1 MTFASHSVTTTP
13 GTPVPR
19 VPDYTTHS
27 TSLHADM
34 HTGDNAVAA
43 VRAYLATDMDTPRH
57 VAIDI
62 EAAGLGAQS
71 FTIRCVT
78 AAWVG
83 SDGATHAV
91 LLDPRNEEHAQCVRD
106 LTDAADMLLLHNAAY
121 DVPPLVHYG
130 LMTYESIERVFDTV
144 VVARMAFPDTLVSKS
159 LESLATRSDLLG
171 MVDNDANMNTA
182 FSAAGFRKA
191 GDGWQHMDIDTPVYR
206 MGAMADTVVT
216 LRLGAAIF
224 NRAVDWIVSNPTNSE
239 PPTNEHAMG
248 LINREQT
255 TNRVMLARSARG
267 IKVDADYLQRYREE
281 HEQRRAA
288 AVQVLTDA
296 GLDPAAGNLGK
307 LVVEYLNA
315 RGELPSGW
323 PTTATGAL
331 QADKHAMERLRDHP
345 LVQAQQTVAQLNKV
359 SNYLDKVAEY
369 AAVTGRVHPQVGVLG
384 ASATGRMSYREPE
397 LQQFPHDARGI
408 LIPDTQGDTAG
419 WVSID
424 WSSIE
429 PVIIANCAQDHEFL
443 QGFND
448 HGADLYAPIVERAG
462 VDRKTAK
469 VVLLAAMYGQGIP
482 LLSRNLGVS
491 EQEAREIQQR
501 VFTAMPK
508 TVKKLDSLMATARS
522 HGAIYTAD
530 GRLLPIPTGADG
542 RLQEHKARN
551 YFVQGSAY
559 SVLSETLNKIH
570 AAGLSDAVVLA
581 MHDELVVES
590 HAAQQIRTIMET
602 PPQWLVDAAGAR
614 VVLRTDTN
622 PLPERWAYV

>member
-1 MTFASHSVTTTP
+1 MTFTSHPPTAVS
-13 GTPVPR
+13 GTPAAG
-19 VPDYTTHS
+19 VPDYSARSS
-27 TSLHADM
+27 TLNAVM
-34 HTGDNAVAA
+34 HTGINAVIT
-43 VRAYLATDMDTPRH
+43 VDAYLQTQMDTPRH

-62 EAAGLGAQS
+62 EAAGLGAKS

-78 AAWVG
+78 AAFDVAG
-83 SDGATHAV
+83 TTHAV
-91 LLDPRNEEHAQCVRD
+91 LLDPRNEQHAQTVRA

-121 DVPPLVHYG
+121 DVPPLVWYG
-130 LMTYESIERVFDTV
+130 MLSYESIERLFDTV
-144 VVARMAFPDTLVSKS
+144 VVARMAYPDTLVGKS
-159 LESLATRSDLLG
+159 LESLATRYELLG
-171 MVDNDANMNTA
+171 MFDNDADMKTA
-182 FSAAGFRKA
+182 FSANGISTTAA
-191 GDGWQHMDIDTPVYR
+191 GWQTMDINVPVYR

-224 NRAVDWIVSNPTNSE
+224 QRAVDWITSNPTNTE
-239 PPTNEHAMG
+239 PLTDDHAMM
-248 LINREQT
+248 LINREQI
-255 TNRVMLARSARG
+255 TNRVMLARSAHG
-267 IKVDADYLQRYREE
+267 IKVDKAYLQRYRDA

-288 AVQVLTDA
+288 AAQVITDA
-296 GLDPAAGNLGK
+296 GLDVDAGNLGK
-307 LVVEYLNA
+307 LVVTYLDD
-315 RGELPSGW
+315 RGELPAEWPRTASGQ
-323 PTTATGAL
+323 L
-331 QADKHAMERLRDHP
+331 QADKHAMKLLEDHP
-345 LVQAQQTVAQLNKV
+345 LVQAQQTVAELSKI
-359 SNYLDKVAEY
+359 SHYLDKVADY

-408 LIPDTQGDTAG
+408 LVPDQPGETTG

-482 LLSRNLGVS
+482 LLSKNLGVDES
-491 EQEAREIQQR
+491 EARAIQQR
-501 VFTAMPK
+501 VFAAMPK
-508 TVKKLDSLMATARS
+508 TIKKLDSLMAQARS

-530 GRLLPIPTGADG
+530 GRLLPIPTGKDG

-570 AAGLSDAVVLA
+570 AAGLADHVQLA
-581 MHDELVVES
+581 MHDELVVDAV
-590 HAAQQIRTIMET
+590 AADQIRAIMET
-602 PPQWLVDAAGAR
+602 PPDWLVDAAGGR
-614 VVLRTDTN
+614 VVLRTDMN
-622 PLPERWAYV
+622 PLPDRWEYV